1 MKKKDK
7 NLLLLAAAGGA
18 GYFAYTKM
26 KKPTV
31 VSGNYPGVGAM
42 MPNASLVPAAWRGKC
57 SPVVADAALWGSLGT
72 AVGYF
77 LLAGK
82 KL

>member
-7 NLLLLAAAGGA
+7 NLLLLAAAGGGA
-18 GYFAYTKM
+18 AYYFTR
-26 KKPTV
+26 KKTPS
-31 VSGNYPGVGAM
+31 VSGHYPGVGAM
-42 MPNASLVPAAWRGKC
+42 MPTASLVPAGLRGKC
-57 SPVVADAALWGSLGT
+57 SPVYLDAALWGSLGT
-72 AVGYF
+72 AAGYF